1 MRDPRRG
8 SLRASYP
15 VRPGRPLGVEP
26 PPPLRLTQ
34 TTGAS
39 AGASLGSE
47 GAAGSATWSR
57 VDRGRIR
64 RPRCA
69 HGLDQ
74 VHCTCARE
82 RKGDLRPHRCS
93 TSGLASV
100 VIAPGCPRL
109 PVPNAHEHLGTWTH
123 DTSARRTRSRDC
135 GVGDESVWRE
145 KNRPSKDLLGT
156 RGGGCSPRRGG
167 RCLDAWP
174 KIRSPHEWRCAVI
187 SATPALRP
195 PGG

>member
-109 PVPNAHEHLGTWTH
+109 PVPNAHGHLGTWTH
-123 DTSARRTRSRDC
+123 DASARRAHVPGIVASAMNPC
-135 GVGDESVWRE
+135 GER
-145 KNRPSKDLLGT
+145 RTDLRKICWGLG
-156 RGGGCSPRRGG
+156 GEGAAHDAAVVAWMHGPRFEVRMNG
-167 RCLDAWP
+167 A
-174 KIRSPHEWRCAVI
+174 AQ
-187 SATPALRP
+187 
-195 PGG
+195 